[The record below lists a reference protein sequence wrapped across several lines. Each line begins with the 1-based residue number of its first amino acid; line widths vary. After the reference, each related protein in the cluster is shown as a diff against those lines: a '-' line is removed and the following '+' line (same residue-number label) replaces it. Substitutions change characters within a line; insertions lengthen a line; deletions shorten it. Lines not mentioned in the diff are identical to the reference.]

1 LITGKADV
9 RASSFCLLVLKIPYR
24 KPILHQSQCGKGVV
38 TKMCM
43 DEELKKRVDVIVGLG
58 RLAGGMLILIGGPL
72 VFIFAQAALDPNALI
87 EFNGIPTNNKS
98 TKILAVFLT
107 CLFPIIG
114 LLLAFSPS
122 KLMDKMAVKIITLLS

>member
-1 LITGKADV
+1 
-9 RASSFCLLVLKIPYR
+9 
-24 KPILHQSQCGKGVV
+24 
-38 TKMCM
+38 M

-72 VFIFAQAALDPNALI
+72 VFIFAQAALDPNSLI